1 VKFDLVLTC
10 KGSSGA
16 EELSVKTLADMFD
29 FKLGEE
35 PAKPPLSTRYKL
47 FDVTYL

>member
-1 VKFDLVLTC
+1 LENVINVLI
-10 KGSSGA
+10 KGCSGA

-35 PAKPPLSTRYKL
+35 PAKPPLSSR
-47 FDVTYL
+47 